1 MGTEGYSIVPKNILR
16 SQIKLLYDQIP
27 VALFGECLAVTS
39 ICVALW
45 TVFNQHLLMGWLV
58 YMFIASAAWR
68 GYIVW
73 RYRHSYETRSQKAW
87 LILFVIGVLI
97 SSFGWGFAAG
107 VFITVDSVFQQN
119 FVVIV
124 LLGITASASSYY
136 SPIRSVYIAFLLPAV
151 LPYAI
156 WLFAKGGDNI
166 LLGYCVFLY
175 IFVMLG
181 SSHYLNSLVVSSLE
195 LRLTNIDLGFN
206 NQLLEKKVAE
216 RTNALEKSFDI
227 LRASLESSEFGVL
240 VVDNHGHIEYF
251 NQTFLDMWEI
261 PQDLITGYNYQDISQ
276 HILSK
281 LENPDMY
288 ARKMEHFHE
297 QSAHEWIDELTC
309 RDGKFFELYVKPH
322 GADKGKAGHIWQYR
336 DISERKQMEHQLA
349 YQANHDILT
358 GLPNRTLLYDRIEQG
373 IVYAQR
379 FQNHLTL
386 LFLDVDN
393 FKIINDSLG
402 HNAGDQLLQEVAV
415 RLKDCVRKSDTV
427 SRFGGDE
434 FVILFMNSHR
444 EDITVLADHI
454 LNKVTQ
460 PIKLSGH
467 DIVVT
472 TSIGISTYPHHGKDA
487 TTLLKNADMAMYFAK
502 RQGRNNYQL
511 YDEEINYQSQKKL
524 EIQSQIR
531 NAIKNKEFFLL
542 YQPII
547 HIETGEICA
556 VEALMR
562 WQHPDY
568 GILLPNDFIIA
579 AEECGLIVPL
589 GEWGIRTACM
599 QNVAWQK
606 MGLPP
611 IRMAVNVSGVQV
623 KREGFIDTLEDIL
636 KQSRMD
642 PGYLEIELTESTL
655 MDNTK
660 KIISLL
666 LKLDSIGVDFVIDDF
681 GTGYSSLNY
690 LKKFPVNKLKIDQCF
705 VRDCTNDSN
714 DASIVE
720 AIIAMGHG
728 LKLKVIAEG
737 VENKEQ
743 LQLLKELG
751 CDQGQGYYF
760 AEPLSADDFADLLY
774 QNTQRAIASR

>member
-1 MGTEGYSIVPKNILR
+1 MPKNILR

-39 ICVALW
+39 VCVALW
-45 TVFNQHLLMGWLV
+45 TVFNQHVLIGWLV

-73 RYRHSYETRSQKAW
+73 RYRHHYETRSQKAW

-97 SSFGWGFAAG
+97 SSVGWGFAAG

-156 WLFAKGGDNI
+156 WLFAQGGDNI

-531 NAIKNKEFFLL
+531 NAIKNKEFF
-542 YQPII
+542 
-547 HIETGEICA
+547 C
-556 VEALMR
+556 
-562 WQHPDY
+562 
-568 GILLPNDFIIA
+568 FIN
-579 AEECGLIVPL
+579 P
-589 GEWGIRTACM
+589 
-599 QNVAWQK
+599 
-606 MGLPP
+606 
-611 IRMAVNVSGVQV
+611 S
-623 KREGFIDTLEDIL
+623 
-636 KQSRMD
+636 
-642 PGYLEIELTESTL
+642 STL
-655 MDNTK
+655 KPAKFALWKRSCAGNTP
-660 KIISLL
+660 ITVFFYPMILSLL
-666 LKLDSIGVDFVIDDF
+666 LK
-681 GTGYSSLNY
+681 N
-690 LKKFPVNKLKIDQCF
+690 
-705 VRDCTNDSN
+705 
-714 DASIVE
+714 
-720 AIIAMGHG
+720 
-728 LKLKVIAEG
+728 
-737 VENKEQ
+737 
-743 LQLLKELG
+743 
-751 CDQGQGYYF
+751 
-760 AEPLSADDFADLLY
+760 AD
-774 QNTQRAIASR
+774 

>member
-1 MGTEGYSIVPKNILR
+1 MSRNILR
-16 SQIKLLYDQIP
+16 AQVKLLYDQIP

-45 TVFNQHLLMGWLV
+45 TVFDQRVLIGWLL
-58 YMFIASAAWR
+58 YMFIASATWR

-73 RYRHSYETRSQKAW
+73 RYRHHYEARSQKAW
-87 LILFVIGVLI
+87 LTLFVIGVLI
-97 SSFGWGFAAG
+97 SSLGWGFAAG
-107 VFITVDSVFQQN
+107 VFIPVDSVFQQN

-151 LPYAI
+151 LPYAF
-156 WLFAKGGDNI
+156 WLFAQGGDNI

-261 PQDLITGYNYQDISQ
+261 PQDVITGYTYQDISQ

-281 LENPDMY
+281 LENPDSY
-288 ARKMEHFHE
+288 ARKMQHLHE

-309 RDGKFFELYVKPH
+309 KDGKFFELYVKPH

-349 YQANHDILT
+349 YQANHDLLT
-358 GLPNRTLLYDRIEQG
+358 SLPNRTLLYDRIEQG

-402 HNAGDQLLQEVAV
+402 HNAGDQLLQEVAA
-415 RLKDCVRKSDTV
+415 RLKECVRKSDTV

-434 FVILFMNSHR
+434 FVILFMNSRR

-531 NAIKNKEFFLL
+531 NAIKNKEFFML

-562 WQHPDY
+562 WQHPDF
-568 GILLPNDFIIA
+568 GLLLPNDFIIA

-589 GEWGIRTACM
+589 GEWGIRTACL
-599 QNVAWQK
+599 QNAAWQK

-611 IRMAVNVSGVQV
+611 IRIAVNVSGVQV

-666 LKLDSIGVDFVIDDF
+666 LKLDSIGIDFVIDDF

-705 VRDCTNDSN
+705 VRDCTKDSN

-743 LQLLKELG
+743 LQLLKDLG

-760 AEPLSADDFADLLY
+760 AEPLTADDFADLLR
-774 QNTQRAIASR
+774 QNTLRAIASR